1 MDDGSGGGDNGG
13 WVNVVDKW
21 TGVADIT
28 GLTSA
33 FSSQA
38 SSIAS

>member
-28 GLTSA
+28 RARLSRNEA
-33 FSSQA
+33 
-38 SSIAS
+38 